1 MKNKGNLMTQETFR
15 FQIDRITPE
24 SPRVKTFRLRP
35 EGSGLPF
42 IFSPGQHLGVRPVKP
57 GVPDPEH
64 QKWRHFSLSSS
75 PSEDCLEIT
84 VLNQGTVSDRM
95 HSLAPGDWVEAT
107 RPVGAFVFEEAVGH
121 GPVFFAGGI
130 GIAPI
135 RSMVHL
141 CLEQELG
148 EAVSLF
154 ASFPTR
160 EQAIYRNEIKAWAD
174 QTPRFSCWITY
185 TGTEARRDAQ
195 ASEPHPWDRPFLEG
209 RIKRPLERVYYLC
222 APRGLMDIVESHLA
236 AMGVPEARV
245 RRERW

>member
-1 MKNKGNLMTQETFR
+1 MTDETFR
-15 FQIDRITPE
+15 FQVDRIIPE
-24 SPRVKTFRLRP
+24 SQRVKTFRLRP

-42 IFSPGQHLGVRPVKP
+42 HFSPGQHLGVRPAPP

-64 QKWRHFSLSSS
+64 EKWRHFSLSSS
-75 PSEDCLEIT
+75 PSEDFLEIT

-107 RPVGAFVFEEAVGH
+107 RPVGAFILEDEVGH

-135 RSMVHL
+135 RSMIRL

-160 EQAIYRNEIKAWAD
+160 EQAIYRDEIKSWAD
-174 QTPRFSCWITY
+174 RAPRFSCWLTY
-185 TGTEARRDAQ
+185 TGTETRPDTQ
-195 ASEPHPWDRPFLEG
+195 NSESHPWDRPFLEE
-209 RIKRPLERVYYLC
+209 RIERPLERVYYLC
-222 APRGLMDIVESHLA
+222 APRGLMDIVENHLA
-236 AMGVPEARV
+236 AMGVPDDRV

>member
-1 MKNKGNLMTQETFR
+1 MTEETFR
-15 FQIDRITPE
+15 FQVDRIIPE
-24 SPRVKTFRLRP
+24 SQRVKSFRLRA
-35 EGSGLPF
+35 EGPGLPF
-42 IFSPGQHLGVRPVKP
+42 LFSPGQHLGVRPMQP
-57 GVPDPEH
+57 GAPDSER

-75 PSEDCLEIT
+75 PSEDFLEIT

-107 RPVGAFVFEEAVGH
+107 RPVGAFILEEAVGH

-135 RSMVHL
+135 RSMIRL
-141 CLEQELG
+141 CLEEKLG

-160 EQAIYRNEIKAWAD
+160 EQAIYRDEIKAWVD
-174 QTPRFSCWITY
+174 RTPRFSCSLTY
-185 TGTEARRDAQ
+185 TGTEATPNAQ
-195 ASEPHPWDRPFLEG
+195 DVEAHQWDIPFLEE
-209 RIKRPLERVYYLC
+209 RIERPLERVYYLC
-222 APRGLMDIVESHLA
+222 APRGLMDIVENHLA
-236 AMGVPEARV
+236 AMGVPEDRV